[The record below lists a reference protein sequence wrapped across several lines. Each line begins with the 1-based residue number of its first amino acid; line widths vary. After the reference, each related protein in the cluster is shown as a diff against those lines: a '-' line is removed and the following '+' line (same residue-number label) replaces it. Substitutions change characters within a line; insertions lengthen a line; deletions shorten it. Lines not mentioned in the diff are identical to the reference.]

1 MLSSDNTFPGGNW
14 IKPVLIVAGII
25 AALIVFE
32 GAQQF
37 YYLRRY
43 NLFPNANITL
53 LELII
58 GHLKSW
64 LIWMLAGAPLVVF
77 ALRHPFDKEGDYKS
91 QALIYFGWVFGILL
105 LCMVLIAL
113 EEVFFQG
120 AAATLERFIG
130 GLTFYTFQKGPIFLL
145 AYASLII
152 TLHFFVNIQTLELT
166 VKELS
171 SMKVSNQS
179 LYEELKAQQY
189 EDSTQFITVKTGN
202 RSRVVALD
210 DIRWVEADDYC
221 VRLHT
226 RTDEAYVLRGS
237 MKAMEQALPGKKFIR
252 IHRKCIVN
260 LNDVDEFLFS
270 DTPEVIL
277 TGGMKLPVAVS
288 RVGQIK
294 KHLKLSQ

>member
-1 MLSSDNTFPGGNW
+1 MVSYDNAISGSNW
-14 IKPVLIVAGII
+14 IKPVLIIAGII

-32 GAQQF
+32 GAQQY
-37 YYLRRY
+37 YYLQRY

-53 LELII
+53 LDLTI

-64 LIWMLAGAPLVVF
+64 LIWALAGIPLIVF
-77 ALRHPFDKEGDYKS
+77 ALRHPFDKGGDYKS
-91 QALIYFGWVFGILL
+91 QTLIYLGWVFGILL
-105 LCMVLIAL
+105 VCIVLIAL

-120 AAATLERFIG
+120 GAATIDRFIG

-145 AYASLII
+145 AYTSLII

-189 EDSTQFITVKTGN
+189 DDATQFIIVKTGN

-226 RTDEAYVLRGS
+226 RTQESYVLRGS

-270 DTPEVIL
+270 DTPEVVL
-277 TGGMKLPVAVS
+277 TGGMKLPVASS

-294 KHLKLSQ
+294 KHLSLS

>member
-1 MLSSDNTFPGGNW
+1 MLSSANTFPGANW
-14 IKPVLIVAGII
+14 IKPILIVAGII

-53 LELII
+53 FELTI
-58 GHLKSW
+58 GHLRSW
-64 LIWMLAGAPLVVF
+64 LIWMLAGVPLVVF

-91 QALIYFGWVFGILL
+91 QALIYLGWVLGIFL
-105 LCMVLIAL
+105 LCMTLIAL

-120 AAATLERFIG
+120 GAATVGRFIE
-130 GLTFYTFQKGPIFLL
+130 GLTFYIFQKGPIFLL
-145 AYASLII
+145 AYTSLII
-152 TLHFFVNIQTLELT
+152 TLHFFVNKQTLELT

-171 SMKVSNQS
+171 SLKLSNQS

-189 EDSTQFITVKTGN
+189 EDSAQFITVKTGN

-226 RTDEAYVLRGS
+226 RANEAYVLRGS

-260 LNDVDEFLFS
+260 LKDVEEFLFS
-270 DTPEVIL
+270 DTPEVVL

-288 RVGQIK
+288 RVAQIK
-294 KHLKLSQ
+294 RDLHLF